1 MNQLTVIGLGAAELS
16 QLQMGVYKKLKSSKK
31 IYVRTMDHPV
41 ISELQEEGILFES
54 FDAVYEKHGTFQPV
68 YEEITA
74 KLIEAVQSEPI
85 MYAVP
90 GHPLVAEQ
98 TVQLLI
104 DAEKEGKID
113 LKIEGG
119 QSFLDPIFGALKI
132 DPIEGFQLL
141 DGTSFSIHD
150 VNMRGHVLIAQV
162 YDTFSASEVKLSL
175 MEKYRDDYPVTIVT
189 AAGSSL
195 ESLTTVPLYE
205 LDQSMD
211 INNLTTIY
219 VPPVEDDLDALRDWT
234 TFRRIIA
241 VLRGPNGCPW
251 DQKQTHE
258 SLKKYLLEEAHEFL
272 AAIDAQDDFGMVEEL
287 GDVLLQVFLHAQIG
301 EDNGYFNLE
310 EVLASIS
317 EKMIRRHPHIFGD
330 VSVQD
335 ADEVVANWEAIKKQE
350 KGEQTGSLL
359 KGEYRAASSLQTS
372 FNYQKKA
379 ASVGFDWPSEEGAW
393 DKFLEEW
400 NEFKEEVTKGN
411 AAAQLDEFGDVLFT
425 LVNIARFYKISPE
438 EAMIHAN
445 EKFARRFAFV
455 EEKVKES
462 ELSFSNFTLEQ
473 LDAFWN
479 EAKVLE
485 KRRTSE

>member
-1 MNQLTVIGLGAAELS
+1 MHKLTVIGLGAAELS
-16 QLQMGVYKKLKSSKK
+16 QLQVGVYKKLKSAKK

-41 ISELQEEGILFES
+41 IRELQEEGIEFES

-68 YEEITA
+68 YQEITE
-74 KLIEAVQSEPI
+74 KLIEAVQHEPI

-104 DAEKEGKID
+104 EAERLGGIN
-113 LKIEGG
+113 LSIEGG

-150 VNMRGHVLIAQV
+150 VNMRGHLLIAQV
-162 YDTFSASEVKLSL
+162 YDSFSASEVKLSL

-195 ESLTTVPLYE
+195 EKLTTVPLYE
-205 LDQSMD
+205 LDQSVE

-219 VPPVEDDLDALRDWT
+219 VPPIENDLDALRDWT

-241 VLRGPNGCPW
+241 TLRGPNGCPW

-258 SLKKYLLEEAHEFL
+258 SLKKYMLEEVHEFL
-272 AAIDAQDDFGMVEEL
+272 AAIDDEDDFGMVEEL

-310 EVLASIS
+310 EVLSSIS
-317 EKMIRRHPHIFGD
+317 EKMIRRHPHVFGE
-330 VSVQD
+330 VSVED

-350 KGEQTGSLL
+350 KGEQTGSIL
-359 KGEYRAASSLQTS
+359 KGEYRASSSLQTS
-372 FNYQKKA
+372 YNYQKKC
-379 ASVGFDWPSEEGAW
+379 ASVGFDWPNEEGAW
-393 DKFLEEW
+393 EKFLEEW
-400 NEFKEEVTKGN
+400 KEFKEEVIKGTP
-411 AAAQLDEFGDVLFT
+411 ASRLDEFGDVLFT

-438 EAMIHAN
+438 EALVHAN
-445 EKFARRFAFV
+445 EKFARRFHYV
-455 EEKVKES
+455 EQKVIES
-462 ELSFSNFTLEQ
+462 GLPFSDFTLEQ

-479 EAKVLE
+479 EAKVIE
-485 KRRTSE
+485 KGEN

>member
-1 MNQLTVIGLGAAELS
+1 MHPLTIIGLGAAELD
-16 QLQMGVYKKLKSSKK
+16 QLQIGVYKKLKAVEK

-41 ISELQEEGILFES
+41 IQELQEEGMTFIS
-54 FDAVYEKHGTFQPV
+54 FDDVYEKHDTFQPV
-68 YEEITA
+68 YEEITER
-74 KLIEAVQSEPI
+74 LIHAVSHEPI

-104 DAEKEGKID
+104 EAESEGKVQ
-113 LKIEGG
+113 LTIEGG
-119 QSFLDPIFGALKI
+119 QSFLDPIFGALRI
-132 DPIEGFQLL
+132 DPIDGFQLL

-162 YDTFSASEVKLSL
+162 YDSFSASEVKLTL

-205 LDQSMD
+205 LDQAVE

-219 VPPVEDDLDALRDWT
+219 VPPVENDLDALRDWT

-241 VLRGPNGCPW
+241 TLRGPDGCPW

-272 AAIDAQDDFGMVEEL
+272 AAIDEEDDFGMVEEL

-317 EKMIRRHPHIFGD
+317 EKMIRRHPHVFGE
-330 VSVQD
+330 VNVEN
-335 ADEVVANWEAIKKQE
+335 ADEVVANWDAIKKQE
-350 KGEQTGSLL
+350 KGEQFGSLL
-359 KGEYRAASSLQTS
+359 KGEYRPTSSLQTS

-379 ASVGFDWPSEEGAW
+379 ASVGFDWPNAEGAW
-393 DKFLEEW
+393 EKFWEEW
-400 NEFKEEVTKGN
+400 KEFKEEVEKG
-411 AAAQLDEFGDVLFT
+411 APKSRLDEFGDVLFT

-445 EKFARRFAFV
+445 EKFLRRFQYV
-455 EEKVKES
+455 EQKVIES
-462 ELSFSNFTLEQ
+462 GKSFEDFTLQQ
-473 LDAFWN
+473 LDEFWN
-479 EAKVLE
+479 EAKTLE
-485 KRRTSE
+485 KKEK